1 MFVHSSNLLV
11 FKKYIYI
18 IYVIQTLDSYWQG
31 YCMMVIAVGWVS
43 LWLLAVSAYFCIAI
57 HTYGKEFG
65 IIHCFHRCCQ
75 ESSNH
80 EGSRGRAALSILTMS
95 SFGSPFDFAYLEAP
109 FCLSVCWVLHEH
121 LRAKTKRTTCS
132 LCILVLV
139 PLSTSLAQILY
150 GH

>member
-1 MFVHSSNLLV
+1 
-11 FKKYIYI
+11 
-18 IYVIQTLDSYWQG
+18 
-31 YCMMVIAVGWVS
+31 MVIAVGWES

-121 LRAKTKRTTCS
+121 LRAKTKKDNLLFVYFGACSIKHIFSTDFIRTLDFGT
-132 LCILVLV
+132 
-139 PLSTSLAQILY
+139 PLPPSYFNQSSKQHISTTK
-150 GH
+150 GERMKGE